1 MADDTKFAP
10 SRNRTQLRD
19 DVVWVATVATGG
31 LRRSM
36 ARTGARQ
43 IKDFVN
49 GMVAAG
55 VLLEKSYGDVTGGTF
70 AEHFEACAA
79 EARRHVMSGKFAE
92 DLQVIKE
99 HHIGI
104 ADQTPLEMLV
114 TTGLSAKTT
123 VKILAR
129 EKRFSSSEALQ
140 FVCIAIVAAQVAEME
155 MSEDEVPILVEAVKR
170 KARIWE
176 KVVSSAGDQFG
187 PDSDWDD

>member
-10 SRNRTQLRD
+10 SRNIAQLRD
-19 DVVWVATVATGG
+19 DLVWVATVATGG

-36 ARTGARQ
+36 ARTGVRQ

-55 VLLEKSYGDVTGGTF
+55 VLLEKSYGDVTGGSF
-70 AEHFEACAA
+70 AEHFETCAA

-92 DLQVIKE
+92 DLEVIKE

-104 ADQTPLEMLV
+104 ADQSPFDMLM
-114 TTGLSAKTT
+114 TTGLSAKAT

-140 FVCIAIVAAQVAEME
+140 IVCIAIVAAQVAEKE
-155 MSEDEVPILVEAVKR
+155 MSEDEVPILVEAIKR

-176 KVVSSAGDQFG
+176 EVVSSAGDQLG
-187 PDSDWDD
+187 LDDDWDD

>member
-10 SRNRTQLRD
+10 SRNRAQLRD

-31 LRRSM
+31 LRKSM
-36 ARTGARQ
+36 AKTGVRQ

-49 GMVAAG
+49 SMVAAG

-92 DLQVIKE
+92 DLEVIKE

-104 ADQTPLEMLV
+104 AYQSPLEMVV

-123 VKILAR
+123 VKMLAR
-129 EKRFSSSEALQ
+129 EKRFSSSETLQ
-140 FVCIAIVAAQVAEME
+140 IVCIAIVAALVAERE
-155 MSEDEVPILVEAVKR
+155 MSEDEVPILVEAIKR

-176 KVVSSAGDQFG
+176 EVVSSAGDQLG
-187 PDSDWDD
+187 PDDDRDD